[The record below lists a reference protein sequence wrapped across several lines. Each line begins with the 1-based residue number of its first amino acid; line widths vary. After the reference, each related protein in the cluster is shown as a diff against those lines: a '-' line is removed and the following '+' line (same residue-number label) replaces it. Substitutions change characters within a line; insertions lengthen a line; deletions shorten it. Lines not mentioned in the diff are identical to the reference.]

1 VKRKNARVKEKMSF
15 GSKDWKVTSSSSSS
29 SSSQGTCYAIRHD
42 GHSSDL
48 ATAWRSE
55 RHV

>member
-1 VKRKNARVKEKMSF
+1 VSF
-15 GSKDWKVTSSSSSS
+15 GSKEWKVTLSSSLSSP
-29 SSSQGTCYAIRHD
+29 QGTCYAIRHD

-55 RHV
+55 RHG